1 MSNNKISRRNIIAG
15 GAGALA
21 LSALPM
27 GKVLAQANRTP
38 IKIGAMLPLTG
49 LAAASSID
57 VKVGIEIA
65 AAHINAAGGVDGRP
79 IEIVFRDDKANPN
92 DAVAAVRELVGD
104 GIKFLLGGS
113 FTATTLAVLPA
124 QKEAGA
130 LFVGMTASTMRLG
143 HQDFN
148 KLAFHFFPNPWMS
161 MRSEARVI
169 AQKNPNVTKWIS
181 VGPDVEYGHIGWGA
195 FAGGLK
201 DFYPKIANK
210 QVKLLEP
217 VWTKFGSNDFKA
229 AVSAVMFSEAEG
241 IYTTLTGAD
250 LATFL
255 TQGKAQGLYDKIKVY
270 GDIFNDVQTGK
281 TMGRNN
287 PSNYWTGTTWYPEA
301 PNASALSKR
310 TYADYKAKIPNQEPL
325 GLLSCGYGSLAG
337 IVAGMRASKSTDPQV
352 VATAMENLKFE
363 TPGGICYFRKE
374 DHQNVLPL
382 GVVRMG
388 PTDPGKPPVVEYVS
402 VDTAE
407 AIEPPTPG
415 QEFVIAKPAVG

>member
-1 MSNNKISRRNIIAG
+1 
-15 GAGALA
+15 
-21 LSALPM
+21 
-27 GKVLAQANRTP
+27 
-38 IKIGAMLPLTG
+38 
-49 LAAASSID
+49 
-57 VKVGIEIA
+57 
-65 AAHINAAGGVDGRP
+65 
-79 IEIVFRDDKANPN
+79 
-92 DAVAAVRELVGD
+92 
-104 GIKFLLGGS
+104 
-113 FTATTLAVLPA
+113 
-124 QKEAGA
+124 
-130 LFVGMTASTMRLG
+130 MTASTMRLG

-148 KLAFHFFPNPWMS
+148 KMAFHFFPNPYMS

-169 AQKNPNVTKWIS
+169 AQKYPNVTKWVS
-181 VGPDVEYGHIGWGA
+181 VGPDVEYGHIGWSA

-201 DFYPKIANK
+201 EFYPKYNNK

-301 PNASALSKR
+301 PNSSALSKR
-310 TYADYKAKIPNQEPL
+310 TYADYKAKLPNQEPL
-325 GLLSCGYGSLAG
+325 GLLNCGYGALKG
-337 IVAGMRASKSTDPQV
+337 IVAGMRAAKSVDPVV
-352 VATAMENLKFE
+352 VAAAMENLKFE
-363 TPGGICYFRKE
+363 TPGGINYFRKE

-388 PTDPGKPPVVEYVS
+388 PTDPGKAPVVEYVS

-407 AIEPPTPG
+407 AIEPPSPG
-415 QEFVIAKPAVG
+415 KDFPFPAPAVG

>member
-1 MSNNKISRRNIIAG
+1 MSKQITRRKVLAG

-21 LSALPM
+21 LSAV
-27 GKVLAQANRTP
+27 GIRGASAQANRTP
-38 IKIGAMLPLTG
+38 IKIGVMLPLTG

-57 VKVGIEIA
+57 VKMGIEIA
-65 AAHINAAGGVDGRP
+65 AAHINAEGGVDGRP
-79 IEIVFRDDKANPN
+79 IELVMRDDKANPN
-92 DAVAAVRELVGD
+92 DAVGAVRDLLGEGV
-104 GIKFLLGGS
+104 KFLLGGS
-113 FTATTLAVLPA
+113 FTATTLAILPA

-148 KLAFHFFPNPWMS
+148 KMAFHFFPNPYMS
-161 MRSEARVI
+161 MRSEAKVI
-169 AQKNPNVTKWIS
+169 AQKYPNVTKWVS
-181 VGPDVEYGHIGWGA
+181 VGPDVEYGHIGWSA

-201 DFYPKIANK
+201 EFYPKYNNK

-301 PNASALSKR
+301 PSASALSKR
-310 TYADYKAKIPNQEPL
+310 TYADYKAKLPNQEPL
-325 GLLSCGYGSLAG
+325 GLLNCGYGSLKG
-337 IVAGMRASKSTDPQV
+337 IVAGMRAAKSVDPVV
-352 VATAMENLKFE
+352 VAAAMENLKFE
-363 TPGGICYFRKE
+363 TPSGISYFRKE

-388 PTDPGKPPVVEYVS
+388 PTDPGKAPVVEYVS

-407 AIEPPTPG
+407 AIEPPSPG
-415 QEFVIAKPAVG
+415 KEFPFPVPAVG

>member
-1 MSNNKISRRNIIAG
+1 MSNKITRRELLAG
-15 GAGALA
+15 SAGALA
-21 LSALPM
+21 LSAM
-27 GKVLAQANRTP
+27 GIRGASAQANRTP
-38 IKIGAMLPLTG
+38 IKVGVMLPLTG
-49 LAAASSID
+49 LAAASTID
-57 VKVGIEIA
+57 VKMGIEIA
-65 AAHINAAGGVDGRP
+65 AAHINAEGGVDGRP
-79 IEIVFRDDKANPN
+79 IELVFRDDKANPN

-113 FTATTLAVLPA
+113 FTATTLAILPA

-148 KLAFHFFPNPWMS
+148 KMAFHFFPNPYMS
-161 MRSEARVI
+161 MRSEAKVI
-169 AQKNPNVTKWIS
+169 AQKYPNVTKWVS
-181 VGPDVEYGHIGWGA
+181 VGPDVEYGHIGWSA

-201 DFYPKIANK
+201 EFYPKYANK

-281 TMGRNN
+281 TLNRNN

-310 TYADYKAKIPNQEPL
+310 SYADFKAKLPNQEPL
-325 GLLSCGYGSLAG
+325 GLFNCGYGALKG
-337 IVAGMRASKSTDPQV
+337 IVAGMRAAKSVDPVV
-352 VATAMENLKFE
+352 VAAAMENLKFE
-363 TPGGICYFRKE
+363 TPGGINYFRKE

-388 PTDPGKPPVVEYVS
+388 PTEPGKPPVVEYVS

-407 AIEPPTPG
+407 AIEPASPG
-415 QEFVIAKPAVG
+415 KEFPFAPPQVG